1 MSVSDEA
8 IFVRNLLSYVF
19 KVEDG
24 VAKRVEVKTGATNL
38 PYTEIS
44 SDNVKEG
51 DRIVVKGI
59 FGLEEGNEV
68 EENTEAK

>member
-1 MSVSDEA
+1 MYLKQKMEGKKS
-8 IFVRNLLSYVF
+8 R
-19 KVEDG
+19 G
-24 VAKRVEVKTGATNL
+24 KTGATNL

-44 SDNVKEG
+44 SDNIKEG